1 MPDPISDKPFIDK
14 KFFTLK
20 NIGVV
25 GLCVF
30 SCATTWGAIG
40 HRQSEQ
46 KAVLEIHEI
55 RMDRQ
60 DATVTDLSKKVDFEV
75 EDLDNKIAKGLYNN
89 SQLTYRLNSGQAK
102 IYNELRELIHKEAL
116 SNTKERAKTNYIIV
130 MLEKLEKKLEDK
142 K

>member
-1 MPDPISDKPFIDK
+1 M
-14 KFFTLK
+14 
-20 NIGVV
+20 
-25 GLCVF
+25 
-30 SCATTWGAIG
+30 
-40 HRQSEQ
+40 
-46 KAVLEIHEI
+46 
-55 RMDRQ
+55 
-60 DATVTDLSKKVDFEV
+60 